1 MAHPTL
7 RQLQVFERIARC
19 GNFSQVAREL
29 HLTQPTVSMQMAQLQ
44 NVVGSPLFYTYRK
57 KLHLTEAGEVV
68 LQGARVML
76 DGLEQMQTRL
86 QALKGLEGGRL
97 RLGVVTSAKFFAPR
111 ILGHFLQQH
120 PAIEPSLSVTQRDVL
135 LQRMRDNLD
144 DLYIFSV
151 PPEAADL
158 TVEPFMPNELV
169 AIAAR
174 HHPLARRRGPIGL
187 AEFCAEP
194 FLQRESGSGTRMT
207 IERFLAEQ
215 GIRVRPRMELGS
227 NFAIEQAVATGVG
240 VSIVSRTMLA
250 GLHFGEEIRVLDV
263 EGLPIRGHWYLVF
276 LSAKGD
282 LPVVRQFRAFI
293 RDFGADPQ
301 STVGPAV
308 RVTRLR
314 NTG

>member
-1 MAHPTL
+1 
-7 RQLQVFERIARC
+7 
-19 GNFSQVAREL
+19 
-29 HLTQPTVSMQMAQLQ
+29 
-44 NVVGSPLFYTYRK
+44 
-57 KLHLTEAGEVV
+57 
-68 LQGARVML
+68 ML
-76 DGLEQMQTRL
+76 DGLERMQTRL
-86 QALKGLEGGRL
+86 QALKGLDGGRL

-111 ILGHFLQQH
+111 ILGRFLQQH

-151 PPEAADL
+151 PPEGADL
-158 TVEPFMPNELV
+158 AVEPFMPNELV

-174 HHPLARRRGPIGL
+174 HHPLARRRGPVGL

-194 FLQRESGSGTRMT
+194 FLQREVGSGTRMT
-207 IERFLAEQ
+207 MERFLTQ
-215 GIRVRPRMELGS
+215 RGIRIRPRMELGS

-250 GLHFGEEIRVLDV
+250 VLHFGEEITVLDV

-293 RDFGADPQ
+293 RQFGADQQP
-301 STVGPAV
+301 VPV
-308 RVTRLR
+308 RRR
-314 NTG
+314 RREGGQRD